1 MINKRKLFRWGID
14 VADTINIWFSDKF
27 NLNPKRKKL
36 EKKQDATS
44 MKELNRTIG
53 KALGIEWPW
62 IGFGGGVI
70 TGHKTTQMIN
80 KYSIGVRQKRMAE
93 RVKNIWGK

>member
-27 NLNPKRKKL
+27 NLNTKRKIL

-53 KALGIEWPW
+53 KALGIE
-62 IGFGGGVI
+62 
-70 TGHKTTQMIN
+70 
-80 KYSIGVRQKRMAE
+80 
-93 RVKNIWGK
+93 